1 MHHKLLY
8 IVLLVFIASSCDMGG
23 EGGGEPG
30 PDTPILKVLDPS
42 LISETGFQ
50 INWSITNPAGFNTIE
65 ILLSEDEVPEYKEG
79 PCIRCGRCVDICPM
93 GMMPF
98 ALSLCVESNKL
109 ENAAQYNPSDC
120 IECGACTYIC
130 PARRR
135 ILESIK
141 LIKAAAK

>member
-1 MHHKLLY
+1 MGIVGAVLVGRWSLGLLGSTSA
-8 IVLLVFIASSCDMGG
+8 VLL
-23 EGGGEPG
+23 
-30 PDTPILKVLDPS
+30 
-42 LISETGFQ
+42 
-50 INWSITNPAGFNTIE
+50 
-65 ILLSEDEVPEYKEG
+65 DEQG